1 MIAMQ
6 LDQKELLFKCNR
18 NFNNKN
24 KYTNI
29 IIATTRA
36 LVLKVKV
43 M

>member
-6 LDQKELLFKCNR
+6 LDQKELLFKSNR

-29 IIATTRA
+29 IIVTTRA